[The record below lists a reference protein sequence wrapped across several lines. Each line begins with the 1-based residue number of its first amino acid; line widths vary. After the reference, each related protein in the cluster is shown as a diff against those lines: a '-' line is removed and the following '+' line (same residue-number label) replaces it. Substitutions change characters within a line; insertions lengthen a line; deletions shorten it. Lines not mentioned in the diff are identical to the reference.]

1 MARTGIVHHIGTF
14 LLFSAS
20 ILFLI
25 TTISAPVVNDIGI
38 LKVTLTNRTHG
49 HQSVVTFGTF
59 GYCILDAGSNDIDYC
74 TPKHIGYDPTAIMAA
89 IDDTSFNT
97 ASKDTT
103 KALTRV
109 MVLHP
114 IVTGVAFIAFLIA
127 LGSGMCGSLFAAFI
141 AAVTFLIALIVMAT
155 DFALFVIVRNHV
167 NNDGSGSHANF
178 STGMWTML
186 VGTIALFFA
195 FFFVLFSCCSA
206 RMHKQR
212 GTSKESGYVD
222 GVAPATRRGRFWP
235 SRTRY

>member
-1 MARTGIVHHIGTF
+1 
-14 LLFSAS
+14 
-20 ILFLI
+20 
-25 TTISAPVVNDIGI
+25 
-38 LKVTLTNRTHG
+38 
-49 HQSVVTFGTF
+49 
-59 GYCILDAGSNDIDYC
+59 
-74 TPKHIGYDPTAIMAA
+74 MAA

-114 IVTGVAFIAFLIA
+114 IVTGVSFIAFLIA

-141 AAVTFLIALIVMAT
+141 AAVTFLISLIVMAT

-167 NNDGSGSHANF
+167 NKDGSGSHATF

-186 VGTIALFFA
+186 VGTISLFLA

-206 RMHKQR
+206 RMHRQR
-212 GTSKESGYVD
+212 GTSKEGGYVD

-235 SRTRY
+235 SRARY